1 VGATINGRYVV
12 RKVLGEGGMG
22 VVYRV
27 DDPLHPDRPVALKT
41 ILAQMLDE
49 DRLGMFKA
57 EFETMAQLRHP
68 NIASVYDFEAAAD
81 SDDYLFTLEFV
92 PGRDIYEATREG
104 EWRRIVDLLVQVCR
118 ALAYMHSREVVHF
131 DLKPGNVLVTDDGQ
145 VKVLDFGLAG
155 ARARAGSGRAFGTP
169 SYMAPELAMGG
180 DVDHRADLYCLGIM
194 AYQLLTGRLPFEGDS
209 VVTLAFHHCY
219 TDLEFDEENLAA
231 LPVWLR
237 AVVERLCAKEP
248 ADRFRTANDVIVAIS
263 REGGLDYELDTD
275 ETRESYIL
283 SSRFVGRETELTR
296 INDFVGGRRKGLGQL
311 PPMLLIGGQSGI
323 GKSRLMREVRY
334 RAQLARHSYVQTDCY
349 EGVASEFAPLNAA
362 LEHVVRLAEASG
374 QLMLLE
380 EYGGALGTLDPSLA
394 ETLTLKDVAFHA
406 SPERQRA
413 RMLEQ
418 VAEFLV
424 RVADAHPYIL
434 YLNDLHWARAGT
446 VDVLVHVVRQ
456 VSIRESRGEPVRVA
470 VLGSFRDDEAAG
482 RPLETLLENLA
493 KREGSR
499 IRLTALGAKQVSRLL
514 GSMLG
519 LEGIPAAFAER
530 VFAETAGNPFFVEEV
545 MRSLVENGSVFIERG
560 QWAASEE
567 IVDLDIPASVTNVFQ
582 RRLERLDVAA
592 RRVIEVMA
600 VQGRPAP
607 VRVLTA
613 TCGLDRFELYGAINE
628 LDHRQMVLRQPGEE
642 LAYHITHDRIREQIY
657 DDLADEHRRGLHGDI
672 ALAIEE
678 QYPETLDDHLYAL
691 ADHTWHA
698 GRLDK
703 AAGYCQAAGD
713 RAKDAYENQLAVEFF
728 RRSLE
733 MLPDGETELRRDLT
747 EKLADLY
754 LLTGHYDE
762 CLACCSEVAD
772 STEDQLV
779 LARLERKVGRV
790 HWQTGDMDKLIAQE
804 WNAVEL
810 LGGRRVRGNL
820 GFAAGL
826 VWNLTIHL
834 LHRAFPRAIRT
845 ESDPERA
852 GRTLEL
858 SAAYLGLTDGYFVT
872 DAAYMLL
879 CVLRATNLAERVRS
893 SKELVECYCN
903 VGFLYLML
911 TMYDTGTRILDRAVD
926 IAQELETPFHEAY
939 ALTQRAYCHLFTG
952 EYEAGAALALRA
964 RKSFLVRG
972 DEALLVWA
980 HGCHFYTLMYQ
991 GKVEAAAHC
1000 AAEAIETLQVI
1011 EREGSLKTAS
1021 GMYTAHDWARALQGD
1036 EEVLDRL
1043 RRMIDFLQQSGELIT
1058 LDLALVQAG
1067 HGLLALGRTEEALE
1081 VLERARTLKEDHR
1094 LVFDG
1099 LVWMYPLLARAILEK
1114 ARRAGRP
1121 GDPAALKAARR
1132 PVRRGLR
1139 LARRYRNYRSPALL
1153 AEGLL
1158 LWGRGRHDRAR
1169 ALLRGHRGGAG
1180 DGCQADAGGGL
1191 LRGRTVSFR
1200 RRLGARTGQL
1210 APGDGAHAGAGL
1222 QPQAVRGADPRTAGD
1237 RVAGHGDPFTDPSSL
1252 KPGDPPGD
1260 QVAARRSP
1268 TLASAALMAASAVS
1282 GSMFLSVSITS
1293 AGTSKPSS
1301 AITPSGSL
1309 SSRARNFGL
1318 FTARPTSSS

>member
-1 VGATINGRYVV
+1 MTDNDTHNDPTRTRTIPPSAPTLSAGSWSDERPRDAKRPRLKVDATINGRYVV

-27 DDPLHPDRPVALKT
+27 HDPLHPERPVALKT

-57 EFETMAQLRHP
+57 EFEIMAQLRHP
-68 NIASVYDFEAAAD
+68 NIASVYDFESAAD

-92 PGRDIYEATREG
+92 PGRDIYKATREG
-104 EWRRIVDLLVQVCR
+104 DWRQTVDLLVQVCR

-131 DLKPGNVLVTDDGQ
+131 DLKPGNVLVTDEGQ

-219 TDLEFDEENLAA
+219 TDLEFDEEQMSL

-237 AVVERLCAKEP
+237 AVVERLCSKEP

-283 SSRFVGRETELTR
+283 SSRFVGRDEELTQ
-296 INDFVGGRRKGLGQL
+296 INEFVGGRRKGRGQL
-311 PPMLLIGGQSGI
+311 PPMLLVGGQSGI
-323 GKSRLMREVRY
+323 GKSRLLREVRY
-334 RAQLARHSYVQTDCY
+334 RAQLSRHSYVQTDCF
-349 EGVASEFAPLNAA
+349 EGVASEFAPINAA

-374 QLMLLE
+374 QVLLLE
-380 EYGGALGTLDPSLA
+380 EYGGALGTLDPALA
-394 ETLTLKDVAFHA
+394 ETLQLQEVSFQA

-446 VDVLVHVVRQ
+446 VELLVHVVRQ
-456 VSIRESRGEPVRVA
+456 ISIRESRGEPVRIA
-470 VLGSFRDDEAAG
+470 VLGTYRDDEVAG
-482 RPLETLLENLA
+482 RPLETLLENLG
-493 KREGSR
+493 KREGS
-499 IRLTALGAKQVSRLL
+499 LVPLMALEAVQVSRLL

-582 RRLERLDVAA
+582 RRLGRLGDAA

-613 TCGLDRFELYGAINE
+613 TCDLDRDALFVALKD
-628 LDHRQMVLRQPGEE
+628 LVHRQMVLRQPDEE
-642 LAYHITHDRIREQIY
+642 LAYHITHDRIREQLY
-657 DDLADEHRRGLHGDI
+657 GDLPEERRRGLHGNI

-678 QYPETLDDHLYAL
+678 LYPERLDDHLYAL

-698 GRLDK
+698 RRLDK
-703 AAGYCQAAGD
+703 AAGYCQAAGN

-733 MLPDGETELRRDLT
+733 MLPDGERSLRQDLT

-754 LLTGHYDE
+754 LLTGYYDD
-762 CLACCSEVAD
+762 CLACCAEVAEGTD
-772 STEDQLV
+772 DQFV

-790 HWQTGDMDKLIAQE
+790 HWQTGEMDKLIAQE

-810 LGGRRVRGNL
+810 LGGRRVRGTL
-820 GFAAGL
+820 GFAVGL
-826 VWNLTIHL
+826 AWSLTVHL
-834 LHRAFPRAIRT
+834 IHRAFPRAIRA
-845 ESDPERA
+845 ESDEARA
-852 GRTLEL
+852 SRTLEL

-911 TMYDTGTRILDRAVD
+911 TMYDTGTRILDRAID
-926 IAQELETPFHEAY
+926 IAQELDSPFHEAY
-939 ALTQRAYCHLFTG
+939 ALTQRAYSHLFTG

-964 RKSFLVRG
+964 RKAFLVRG

-980 HGCHFYTLMYQ
+980 HGCHFYNLMYQ
-991 GKVEAAAHC
+991 GKVEAAAQC

-1021 GMYTAHDWARALQGD
+1021 GMYTAHDWARAIQGD
-1036 EEVLDRL
+1036 VEVLERL
-1043 RRMIDFLQQSGELIT
+1043 RRMLEFLQQSGELIT
-1058 LDLALVQAG
+1058 LALALVQTG
-1067 HGLLALGRTEEALE
+1067 HALLVLGRTDEALE
-1081 VLERARTLKEDHR
+1081 VLERARKLKEEHR

-1099 LVWMYPLLARAILEK
+1099 LVWMYPLLARAILER
-1114 ARRAGRP
+1114 ARLAGRP
-1121 GDPAALKAARR
+1121 GDPRALKAART
-1132 PVRRGLR
+1132 PVKRGLR
-1139 LARRYRNYRSPALL
+1139 QARRYRNYRSPALL

-1158 LWGRGRHDRAR
+1158 LWGRGDRERAR
-1169 ALLRGHRGGAG
+1169 TRFSESIEAAREMAAKLMLAEAYYEAGRCLLDDEAEHELATSHLETALMLARECNLRPYEERIR
-1180 DGCQADAGGGL
+1180 GL
-1191 LRGRTVSFR
+1191 LGTES
-1200 RRLGARTGQL
+1200 L
-1210 APGDGAHAGAGL
+1210 D
-1222 QPQAVRGADPRTAGD
+1222 TA
-1237 RVAGHGDPFTDPSSL
+1237 T
-1252 KPGDPPGD
+1252 
-1260 QVAARRSP
+1260 RSQI
-1268 TLASAALMAASAVS
+1268 LHL
-1282 GSMFLSVSITS
+1282 
-1293 AGTSKPSS
+1293 
-1301 AITPSGSL
+1301 
-1309 SSRARNFGL
+1309 
-1318 FTARPTSSS
+1318 